1 MKRSKKKIEKVAEGH
16 TRGGLKTYR
25 RACYDE
31 IGGIREVDGWD
42 GVDNLVAQMN
52 GWETE
57 NFTEIEVHHR
67 RITGSYFGQIWG
79 CFEAGKF
86 AYSMRYQPLFLVA
99 RSIHRSF
106 RSPFLIGGL
115 SIFIGYSYGL
125 LNRLD
130 PVFKP
135 KEVAFLRARQKNLM
149 NPFSRNKT

>member
-57 NFTEIEVHHR
+57 NFTEIKLPSENQ
-67 RITGSYFGQIWG
+67 GSYFGQRAVLRR
-79 CFEAGKF
+79 EN
-86 AYSMRYQPLFLVA
+86 
-99 RSIHRSF
+99 
-106 RSPFLIGGL
+106 
-115 SIFIGYSYGL
+115 L
-125 LNRLD
+125 LTLCDINHC
-130 PVFKP
+130 
-135 KEVAFLRARQKNLM
+135 
-149 NPFSRNKT
+149 S